1 VDRKEA
7 KMIKREGPEKFV
19 LFSKDGSRRLGE
31 FRSRKQAED
40 RERQIMQIKSLKR
53 RDAKRN

>member
-1 VDRKEA
+1 
-7 KMIKREGPEKFV
+7 MIRREGPEKFV

-31 FRSRKQAED
+31 FRSRKQAEE
-40 RERQIMQIKSLKR
+40 REIQIMQIKSLKR